1 MSREF
6 YKITYRE
13 KGFNYKLPFLFN
25 CYDVDILDIQIKR
38 FVARGCYNIKVYHVV
53 ETEELIKKI
62 N

>member
-13 KGFNYKLPFLFN
+13 KGFNYKAPFLFN
-25 CYDVDILDIQIKR
+25 CYDMAILDVQIER
-38 FVARGCYNIKVYHVV
+38 FVARGCYDIKVYHVV
-53 ETEELIKKI
+53 ENEKLVREI